1 MLAHMEAVMTVTYST
16 SHILVKTP
24 RLHARDV
31 DRLNEILDE
40 AGLGRPLRHPEAGAP
55 PAGWSG
61 LAVLP
66 LAGADPMAVRDT
78 VRAAAAKG
86 GGDLPSLILN
96 HQYDAGTEVGKQ
108 YAAGTEVGQQYAAGT
123 EVGQQH
129 AAGTEVGERN
139 VKLFSASGKK
149 SGHGLVAWL
158 PAPAYEMPPSKPLQ
172 ESPRPPVIAL
182 LDSGV
187 QLHNWLPENGG
198 PPSVV
203 DAEAA
208 YGWKAPMLP
217 PDPEKISANPDYGT
231 HWGHAT
237 FITGLIRKE
246 APGAQVLSMRVMDV
260 AGKVSE
266 LNVADALEWLATTD
280 KVKVD
285 IVLMA
290 FGRRERPGDHDLE
303 NLRGPIRKLANRRVR
318 IVASAGN
325 DGSDRPVYPA
335 AFAAEQGLAVV
346 SVGALATPT
355 ERAPYSN
362 FGPWVHRWGKG
373 TNVISIMPLTSK
385 GVGMEPAAD
394 LLGAG
399 PAPHPGDGYAWW
411 SGTSFA
417 AATCAGKLV
426 ARSHSGQALPEP
438 AAGA

>member
-1 MLAHMEAVMTVTYST
+1 
-16 SHILVKTP
+16 
-24 RLHARDV
+24 
-31 DRLNEILDE
+31 
-40 AGLGRPLRHPEAGAP
+40 
-55 PAGWSG
+55 
-61 LAVLP
+61 
-66 LAGADPMAVRDT
+66 

-96 HQYDAGTEVGKQ
+96 HQYDAGTEVGQQ
-108 YAAGTEVGQQYAAGT
+108 YDAGTEVGQQHDAGT

-158 PAPAYEMPPSKPLQ
+158 PAPAYEMPPSPPWQ
-172 ESPRPPVIAL
+172 PPPRPPVIAL

-187 QLHNWLPENGG
+187 QQHNWLPENGG
-198 PPSVV
+198 PPFVV
-203 DAEAA
+203 NAEDH
-208 YGWKAPMLP
+208 GWSPPMPP
-217 PDPEKISANPDYGT
+217 PDPEKHHDDPHYGT

-237 FITGLIRKE
+237 FIAGLIRRV
-246 APGAQVLSMRVMDV
+246 APGARVLSMRVMDG

-266 LNVADALEWLATTD
+266 RNVTSALHWLATTTTD
-280 KVKVD
+280 EAKAD

-290 FGRRERPGDHDLE
+290 FGRREKPGDHDLE
-303 NLRGPIRKLANRRVR
+303 NLRALIKKLADLRVP

-335 AFAAEQGLAVV
+335 AFATEPKLVIGSRPSVV

-373 TNVISIMPLTSK
+373 TDVLSIMPLTSK
-385 GVGMEPAAD
+385 GAGLQSV
-394 LLGAG
+394 LGAG
-399 PAPHPGDGYAWW
+399 PPPQPGDGYAWW

-417 AATCAGKLV
+417 AAVCAGELA
-426 ARSHSGQALPEP
+426 ARLHGQALPEP
-438 AAGA
+438 AAGS